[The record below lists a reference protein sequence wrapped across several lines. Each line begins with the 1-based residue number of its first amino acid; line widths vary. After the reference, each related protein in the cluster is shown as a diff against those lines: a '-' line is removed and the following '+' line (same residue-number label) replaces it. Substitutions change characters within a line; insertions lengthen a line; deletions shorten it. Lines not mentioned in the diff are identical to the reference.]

1 MSSFLILPVQRIARY
16 KLLVDAVNKIL
27 PETEYDVLEQ
37 GYSLSKRLE
46 NVTNPLAVLFL
57 LVLI

>member
-27 PETEYDVLEQ
+27 PENEYDVLEQ

-46 NVTNPLAVLFL
+46 NVTNPLAVLFS
-57 LVLI
+57 

>member
-46 NVTNPLAVLFL
+46 NVTNPLAVVFL
-57 LVLI
+57 LV